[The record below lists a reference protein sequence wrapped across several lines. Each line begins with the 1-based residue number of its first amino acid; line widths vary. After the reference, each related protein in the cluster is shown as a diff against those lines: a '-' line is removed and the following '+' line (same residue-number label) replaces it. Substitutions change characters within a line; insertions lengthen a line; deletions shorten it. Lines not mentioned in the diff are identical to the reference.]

1 MRSLGETIKDSRNEK
16 GFSRSDLERETKIK
30 KDFLEAIENSAW
42 GRLPEFPVVQGF
54 VRSISHVLEMDEQ
67 LVLALLRRD
76 YPKKDVR
83 IAPKPDVRN
92 KFLWSPRWTL
102 ITGALA
108 ATLVIIGYLGYQY
121 KQFVSP
127 PTLVLTKPV
136 ENETISNRMYKV
148 EGNTNADATV
158 YVNNQPAL
166 VLDNG
171 DFTTE
176 IEISTEM
183 KEIVV
188 KATSRSGKETELHR
202 TVKVEL

>member
-1 MRSLGETIKDSRNEK
+1 MRSLGETIKDARNEK
-16 GFSRSDLERETKIK
+16 GFSRTDLERETKIK
-30 KDFLEAIENSAW
+30 KDFLEAIENGAW

-102 ITGALA
+102 ITGALTV
-108 ATLVIIGYLGYQY
+108 TLVIIGYLGYQY

-127 PTLVLTKPV
+127 PTLVITKPV
-136 ENETISNRMYKV
+136 ENEILSTRMYKV

-166 VLDNG
+166 VSDNG
-171 DFTTE
+171 NWGTE

-188 KATSRSGKETELHR
+188 KATSRSGKETE
-202 TVKVEL
+202 VKRKVNVEL